1 MPSGGQYGNPANIAY
16 ELNCKQK
23 YVIDKQCFM
32 YNYFRIHQDY
42 ACSMLDTEKI
52 QDFSKSL
59 ANYTS
64 LNR

>member
-1 MPSGGQYGNPANIAY
+1 
-16 ELNCKQK
+16 
-23 YVIDKQCFM
+23 M

-64 LNR
+64 LNREHYGGIRVNNSLHSANV